1 MTKRMII
8 LYAGI
13 LSASVLTAQEQD
25 STLNRTI
32 VVENQYNPEV
42 MDAFK
47 VNILP
52 EIEEPAV
59 AKKEIDYATGI
70 RPFDGWTAVP
80 MASFVPD
87 AGQKNARRGYLR
99 AAYGNRNNTDIKGSY
114 LWNITSQDQ
123 LGVMASLY
131 GMYGNIP
138 SLGDEEKWKSRFYRT
153 DISLDYKH
161 DFRKVS
167 LSVGGAFASQVF
179 NYMPAYDL
187 THSQSATARQH
198 YTLGEGYAGIASRGK
213 EMPVNFSLQTGFR
226 TFNRKYPNARIGEGA
241 ENIIHTEGFITGEI
255 SEEQCISIGMTMDNL
270 IYETAMKDY
279 TLLQI
284 NPYYTLRNDD
294 ISLRV
299 GAHADLQTANGSGM
313 KFAPDVKLAYTFAE
327 SYVVYLQTEGGTRL
341 NDFRQLNETSPYW
354 DQRRQLRTSYTPI
367 DASIGL
373 KASPADGFGFRLY
386 GGYRIT
392 KNELFSLP
400 ASFGSSTNCLLL
412 QDKAKVAYAGASVS
426 YAYRDW
432 IDFTL
437 KGTYYDWKTESKDDR
452 LLWLKPQFGIDFS
465 ARGKVTDN
473 LHITLNYLYEERS
486 ESAGRKKADA
496 ANSLN
501 IGAEYLLFD
510 RLTAFVRLN
519 NLLDKYYITEAG
531 YPIQGFNVMGGLSF
545 RF

>member
-1 MTKRMII
+1 MTKRTII

-13 LSASVLTAQEQD
+13 LSAAALTAQEPD

-70 RPFDGWTAVP
+70 RPFSGWTAVP
-80 MASFVPD
+80 MPSFVPD
-87 AGQKNARRGYLR
+87 AGQKNAQRGYLR

-114 LWNITSQDQ
+114 LWDITSQDR

-138 SLGDEEKWKSRFYRT
+138 YLEDAGKWKSRFYRT

-167 LSVGGAFASQVF
+167 LNVGGAFASQVF
-179 NYMPAYDL
+179 NYMPDYDL
-187 THSQSATARQH
+187 TNDLPATARQH
-198 YTLGEGYAGIASRGK
+198 YTLGEGYVGIASRGK
-213 EMPVNFSLQTGFR
+213 EMPVDFSLQTGFR
-226 TFNRKYPNARIGEGA
+226 TFNRKYPNGHIGEGA
-241 ENIIHTEGFITGEI
+241 ENTIHTEGSVTGEI
-255 SEEQCISIGMTMDNL
+255 SEGQHISIGLTMDNL
-270 IYETAMKDY
+270 IYETPVKDY

-284 NPYYTLRNDD
+284 NPCYTLQNDD

-313 KFAPDVKLAYTFAE
+313 KFAPDVKLSYTFAG
-327 SYVVYLQTEGGTRL
+327 SYVVYVQTAGGTRL
-341 NDFRQLNETSPYW
+341 NDFRHLNEISPYW
-354 DQRRQLRTSYTPI
+354 DQRQQLRTSYTPI

-400 ASFGSSTNCLLL
+400 GSFGSNASCLLL

-437 KGTYYDWKTESKDDR
+437 KGAYYDWKTESKDDR
-452 LLWLKPQFGIDFS
+452 LLWLKPRFGIDFS
-465 ARGKVTDN
+465 ARGKVADN
-473 LHITLNYLYEERS
+473 LHITVDYLYEERS
-486 ESAGRKKADA
+486 EAAGWKKADA
-496 ANSLN
+496 INSLN

-510 RLTAFVRLN
+510 RLTLFVRLN
-519 NLLDKYYITEAG
+519 NLLDKYYLTEAG
-531 YPIQGFNVMGGLSF
+531 YPVQGFNVMGGLSF